1 MKKRIAALMLSICM
15 MISILPT
22 SAFAVPDVEEAYPI
36 TQEETAPEVQA
47 AEQEAPALQ
56 EAALDVPEEDPAIE
70 VQTAEITDEPAAEV
84 QAEPEQQPAL
94 EAAEPASE
102 AEPEVQPEVQEQP
115 VEETEAAAQPE
126 ASTEEQPAED
136 ETEQSEVET
145 EPASE
150 ETGSE
155 ETAEEPSEEE
165 TETSVPDDT
174 ALFALGGDTAMY
186 VATDTVAG
194 EATVYVGKTITLTGT
209 TNGCKGW
216 ANWNGSS
223 GEYYDDTW
231 TTSNSGV
238 ATVSNGVVTGVS
250 SGTATIT
257 HTYCKGDQY
266 QYNYYTQTGNY
277 AHQLVN
283 ETFTVTVK
291 EIVAP
296 TAIKISGEKEVK
308 VYETIQLS
316 TLLEPEDAY
325 ADITWESSD
334 TGILTVDAT
343 GAVYGVSE
351 GTATVT
357 AYAGSLTANI
367 SITVKAAEQETASAR
382 FFFLK
387 DPSKDYTANESAN
400 WSELTNGSSG
410 TINVKNI
417 VWQGGA
423 NNYETSRVLTWPD
436 GSTGS
441 TYTVAKG
448 TAAWNTIFD
457 AFSASYG
464 VTDKDDVESI
474 ILTPYKIS
482 SHAYN
487 GDGNHVDCTVT
498 IVAKSVCTVLYKLL
512 DVGDSLW
519 SNVETYKLHPG
530 DTTAP
535 EKTYPA
541 TKTVNGVEYTFMGWY
556 TNPQLSGDPVD
567 FTGGYTVNGNTE
579 FYAKYVAGY
588 NVIYNA
594 NGGVWRG
601 KVTNPCLEGH
611 TFTISANTP
620 TREGYTFEGWESSY
634 DGETYQWGSKQSF
647 VMPGCNV
654 VLKAKWKVNTYTV
667 TWNNYNGEELKK
679 DTKVEYGTMPSYDG
693 ETPVKPEDAQF
704 TYEFSGWT
712 PKLSKVTKD
721 ITYTAQFTPVEK
733 TFTVTWVNYDGK
745 ELEKDENVAY
755 NSDPSYDGETPV
767 KPEDEQ
773 FTYTFAGW
781 NPKLSK
787 VTNNI
792 TYTAQFTPVEKTFTV
807 TWVNYDGTELE
818 KDENVAYN
826 SDPSYDGET
835 PVKPEDGQFTYE
847 FKGWNPTL
855 SKVTNNITYTAQFT
869 PVEKT
874 FTVTWVNYDGTE
886 LEKDENVA
894 YNSDPSYD
902 GKTPVKP
909 EDEQFTYTFAGW
921 SPKLSK
927 VTNNITYTVQF
938 TPVEKTFTVTWVNYD
953 GSELE
958 KDENVAYNSDPSYDG
973 KTPEKPED
981 GQFTYEFKGWT
992 PKLSKVTNNITYT
1005 AQFTP
1010 VEKTFT
1016 VTWVNYDGKEL
1027 EKDENVAYNSAPS
1040 YDGETPVKPEDEQ
1053 FTYTFAGWNPK
1064 LSKVTNNITYTAQ
1077 FTPVEKTF
1085 TVTWVN
1091 YDGTELEK
1099 DENVAYNSDPSYDG
1113 ETPVKPED
1121 GQFTYEFK
1129 GWNPTLSK
1137 VTKNITYTAQ
1147 FTPVEKTFT
1156 VRWVNYD
1163 GSELEKDENVA
1174 YNSNPSYDGETPVKP
1189 EDGQFTYTFAGW
1201 SPELSKVT
1209 NNITYTAQYE
1219 ANLRSYQVTY
1229 DLNEG
1234 SWLSTEN
1241 KFTYENGSTVAVST
1255 FVPTREGYNF
1265 LGWKSSEDG
1274 EDADLLHGDDVFT
1287 MPTHDVTLTAQWAIK
1302 TYTIKW
1308 VDGNGNV
1315 LKEETVEHGTTPSY
1329 DGDTPKKDADEQ
1341 FTYTFDK
1348 WDKDPEPATRDM
1360 TYTAEFTPSAIPTP
1374 TPSTEPTPS
1383 TTPTPSTEPSP
1394 STAPTPSTEPT
1405 PSTTPTPSTE
1415 PTPSTA
1421 PTPSTQPSAEPSTQP
1436 SAEPGTQPSAE
1447 PSTQPSAE
1455 PSTQPSVEPST
1466 QPSAEPSTQ
1475 PSVQPTPST
1484 TPVVPAVQPVPSI
1497 QPNPTPVPAV
1507 ITTPTP
1513 TPSPAATPAVTPENT
1528 PDQTV
1533 TPVPED
1539 GEIIPDEEV
1548 PTAPGVDEPAQPE
1561 ELEAIADDATPLAGG
1576 RGGHWALINLILAIL
1591 TVLAS
1596 LLLLI
1601 GYIGKKKKALEDE
1614 DGNKVKDEDGNTVW
1628 EYEKKKKGFW
1638 RVFSLIPAIVS
1649 VIAFILTENMR
1660 LPMRLVDRWTLLMVI
1675 IAIVQIVVAVLCK
1688 KRKNKDDEDRDDQ
1701 QNQDAATVT
1710 A

>member
-70 VQTAEITDEPAAEV
+70 VQTAEIADEPAAEV

-94 EAAEPASE
+94 EAAEPVSE

-155 ETAEEPSEEE
+155 EAAEEPSEEE

-216 ANWNGSS
+216 VNWSGSS

-277 AHQLVN
+277 SHQLVN

-316 TLLEPEDAY
+316 ALLEPEDAY

-498 IVAKSVCTVLYKLL
+498 IVAKSVCTVLYKFM

-519 SNVETYKLHPG
+519 SNVQTDKLHPG

-541 TKTVNGVEYTFMGWY
+541 TKTVNGVKYTFMGWY

-601 KVTNPCLEGH
+601 NVTNPCLEGH

-667 TWNNYNGEELKK
+667 TWKNYDGEELKK
-679 DTKVEYGTMPSYDG
+679 DTEVEYGTMPSYDG
-693 ETPVKPEDAQF
+693 ETPVKPEDTQF

-733 TFTVTWVNYDGK
+733 TFTVTWVNYDGT

-755 NSDPSYDGETPV
+755 NSTPSYDSETPV
-767 KPEDEQ
+767 KPENEQ

-781 NPKLSK
+781 NPK
-787 VTNNI
+787 
-792 TYTAQFTPVEKTFTV
+792 
-807 TWVNYDGTELE
+807 
-818 KDENVAYN
+818 
-826 SDPSYDGET
+826 
-835 PVKPEDGQFTYE
+835 
-847 FKGWNPTL
+847 
-855 SKVTNNITYTAQFT
+855 
-869 PVEKT
+869 
-874 FTVTWVNYDGTE
+874 
-886 LEKDENVA
+886 
-894 YNSDPSYD
+894 
-902 GKTPVKP
+902 
-909 EDEQFTYTFAGW
+909 
-921 SPKLSK
+921 
-927 VTNNITYTVQF
+927 
-938 TPVEKTFTVTWVNYD
+938 
-953 GSELE
+953 
-958 KDENVAYNSDPSYDG
+958 
-973 KTPEKPED
+973 
-981 GQFTYEFKGWT
+981 
-992 PKLSKVTNNITYT
+992 
-1005 AQFTP
+1005 
-1010 VEKTFT
+1010 
-1016 VTWVNYDGKEL
+1016 
-1027 EKDENVAYNSAPS
+1027 
-1040 YDGETPVKPEDEQ
+1040 
-1053 FTYTFAGWNPK
+1053 
-1064 LSKVTNNITYTAQ
+1064 
-1077 FTPVEKTF
+1077 
-1085 TVTWVN
+1085 
-1091 YDGTELEK
+1091 
-1099 DENVAYNSDPSYDG
+1099 
-1113 ETPVKPED
+1113 
-1121 GQFTYEFK
+1121 
-1129 GWNPTLSK
+1129 
-1137 VTKNITYTAQ
+1137 
-1147 FTPVEKTFT
+1147 
-1156 VRWVNYD
+1156 
-1163 GSELEKDENVA
+1163 
-1174 YNSNPSYDGETPVKP
+1174 
-1189 EDGQFTYTFAGW
+1189 
-1201 SPELSKVT
+1201 LSKVT

-1405 PSTTPTPSTE
+1405 PSATPTPSTE

-1421 PTPSTQPSAEPSTQP
+1421 PT
-1436 SAEPGTQPSAE
+1436 

-1614 DGNKVKDEDGNTVW
+1614 DGNEVKDEDGNTVW